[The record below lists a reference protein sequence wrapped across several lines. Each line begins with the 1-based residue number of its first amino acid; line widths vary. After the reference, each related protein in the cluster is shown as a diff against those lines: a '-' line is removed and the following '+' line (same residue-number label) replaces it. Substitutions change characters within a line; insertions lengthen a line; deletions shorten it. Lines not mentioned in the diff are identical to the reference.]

1 MKKFSKVFFAITFTI
16 QFLFSQTTT
25 AQQKDFAV
33 KGFHLDL
40 RIQVMKMDALK
51 AFAKKLS
58 EQGINTLVMEWEA
71 TYPFEKHPL
80 IPNKYA
86 YKKEEIK
93 SFIKYCG
100 DIGIDVIPLQQSFG
114 HVEYVLRH
122 ERYKDLREDQ
132 KDYSQVCP
140 SEEEG
145 DKRLF
150 TDLFTELAATHP
162 SKYFHIG
169 GDETYLLGH
178 CENAKQKLLKRVH
191 RNYI

>member
-114 HVEYVLRH
+114 HVEYILRH

-145 DKRLF
+145 DK
-150 TDLFTELAATHP
+150 
-162 SKYFHIG
+162 
-169 GDETYLLGH
+169 
-178 CENAKQKLLKRVH
+178 
-191 RNYI
+191 

>member
-1 MKKFSKVFFAITFTI
+1 MKGFIGLLFATAL
-16 QFLFSQTTT
+16 FLFSKSAT

-51 AFAKKLS
+51 GFAKKLS
-58 EQGINTLVMEWEA
+58 ESGINTLVIEWEA

-86 YKKEEIK
+86 YTKEEIK
-93 SFIKYCG
+93 SFINYCSS
-100 DIGIDVIPLQQSFG
+100 IGIDVIPLQQSFG
-114 HVEYVLRH
+114 HVEYILRH

-140 SEEEG
+140 LEEEG
-145 DKRLF
+145 DKKLF
-150 TDLFTELAATHP
+150 TDLFTELVATHP

-169 GDETYLLGH
+169 GGENYLFFYFV
-178 CENAKQKLLKRVH
+178 KRKKKTGKK
-191 RNYI
+191 RK

>member
-16 QFLFSQTTT
+16 QFLFSQTTI

-140 SEEEG
+140 SKEEG

-150 TDLFTELAATHP
+150 TDLFTGTRRHT
-162 SKYFHIG
+162 SFKIFSYW
-169 GDETYLLGH
+169 
-178 CENAKQKLLKRVH
+178 QR
-191 RNYI
+191 

>member
-1 MKKFSKVFFAITFTI
+1 MKRFLSLLFTIAFTI
-16 QFLFSQTTT
+16 QFLFSKSAT
-25 AQQKDFAV
+25 AQEKDFVV

-80 IPNKYA
+80 IPNKHA
-86 YKKEEIK
+86 YTKEEIK
-93 SFIKYCG
+93 SFVKYCG

-114 HVEYVLRH
+114 HVEYILRH

-140 SEEEG
+140 LETKG
-145 DKRLF
+145 DSALF
-150 TDLFTELAATHP
+150 SDLYSELAATHH
-162 SKYFHIG
+162 SKYIHIG

-178 CENAKQKLLKRVH
+178 DKKCR
-191 RNYI
+191 